1 MYDKIRSVANI
12 RLSATL
18 PSVLIKHFF
27 KPIFKNSINLVILLL
42 SLKIKKPPQKRRG
55 LKKSKTNKIKWR
67 ELSY

>member
-42 SLKIKKPPQKRRG
+42 SLKIKNLRRNAEA